1 MVAGTFVAP
10 KPFDRKTAFFDMQS
24 YDTSRQWQRLA
35 ALASSHRVV
44 IYPFFAPGL
53 QAPANSQTD
62 VVQTSMRNQVE
73 SVANKQDTLSILA
86 LETGGKATF
95 NTNDFRPAVRAAIDE
110 SLASYELAYISPTAG
125 DGDVHSIRVEV
136 EPVL

>member
-1 MVAGTFVAP
+1 VSDLSLEQIQVFEDGQAVEVTHFRPPAGTDPAADSGNQGERASRVARNP
-10 KPFDRKTAFFDMQS
+10 E
-24 YDTSRQWQRLA
+24 
-35 ALASSHRVV
+35 
-44 IYPFFAPGL
+44 I
-53 QAPANSQTD
+53 D

-73 SVANKQDTLSILA
+73 SVANKQDTPSILA

-95 NTNDFRPAVRAAIDE
+95 NTNDFRPAVRAAIAE